1 MASGI
6 YRLTFS
12 SGKYYVGKSLDIDTR
27 WRQHFNKFATGK
39 AARPMQLE
47 YERCGLPATEVI
59 FRCHKDHIDILEE
72 LLIDQ
77 LKGPDMLNTTYPE
90 VNRTDEVAIL
100 INKSQDLLQLSTLE
114 HIELLHRVEEKIT
127 QFRSD
132 KDVAEAKV
140 EEYRNNGY
148 MITEDY
154 VDLVEIAT
162 ESIQEVEFLEEYC
175 EELAEKLESAET
187 RLTKLSQRNWW
198 QRLMAT
204 IDEL

>member
-162 ESIQEVEFLEEYC
+162 ENIQEVEFLEEYC
-175 EELAEKLESAET
+175 EELAQKLESAET

-198 QRLMAT
+198 QRLMNYSV
-204 IDEL
+204 